1 MGSVNF
7 VQHCLW
13 DSPVLLWVAVVHFLL
28 LNCIRFCKYIAIYFS
43 MDISWVSH
51 LGVLW
56 IKHLY
61 NSRIVYLMDIEHIF
75 IKYIPTHRTT
85 GVMVCVCIGLIDN
98 GRVCFWKIAAAYKTS
113 SCCPQWH
120 LVMLSWLFRIICILN
135 TVLLSYHVSD
145 YM

>member
-1 MGSVNF
+1 MHF

-13 DSPVLLWVAVVHFLL
+13 DSPVLLWVAVVHFFL
-28 LNCIRFCKYIAIYFS
+28 LNCIPFCKYTAIYFS
-43 MDISWVSH
+43 IDISWVSY

-61 NSRIVYLMDIEHIF
+61 NSHLVYLMDIEHIF
-75 IKYIPTHRTT
+75 IKYIPTYRTT
-85 GVMVCVCIGLIDN
+85 GVMACVCLGLIDN
-98 GRVCFWKIAAAYKTS
+98 DRVCFWTIAAAFKPS

-120 LVMLSWLFRIICILN
+120 LVMLPWLFRIIRILN

-145 YM
+145 YL